1 MYVTK
6 EAIEEVR
13 RMLQP
18 PLAPAFGT
26 PPGGPPGGSALKR
39 VAARRAV
46 HDFSSTKFLSLN
58 ATDECAIVT

>member
-1 MYVTK
+1 
-6 EAIEEVR
+6 
-13 RMLQP
+13 LQP